1 MTGSLEFAAF
11 AAAGIV
17 AFVPLTSLD
26 LAPSAL
32 LGNIRFLELDPIAN
46 RSQDHARK
54 ALQVLTLHPSRD
66 TLYQHISP
74 QPFQEEAVVSL
85 KLVEQLPA
93 LGILER
99 IHLGNFVEE
108 SLDFEMR
115 SLVLVP
121 GG

>member
-1 MTGSLEFAAF
+1 MTDSLEFAA
-11 AAAGIV
+11 AADIV

-32 LGNIRFLELDPIAN
+32 LLGNIRFLELDQVAN

-54 ALQVLTLHPSRD
+54 ALQVLTLHQSRD
-66 TLYQHISP
+66 TLYPHISP
-74 QPFQEEAVVSL
+74 RSFQEEAVVYPRL
-85 KLVEQLPA
+85 AEQLPA
-93 LGILER
+93 LENLER
-99 IHLGNFVEE
+99 THLGNFVED

-121 GG
+121 SG